1 MKQINIKVGNTPL
14 VELKGLEKKYNLKSK
29 IFAKIESKNPAGS
42 IKDRI
47 AYQMIKDGID
57 EGKISEDTLLI
68 EATSGNTGIGIAYI
82 ANKLG
87 LEVNIIMPSNMSKE
101 RIEFIE
107 KYHGKVI
114 LSKKEEGMKG
124 AIALANKIHEENPNS
139 IIMSQFENPSNPK
152 AHYLT
157 TGPEIYESLPN
168 VDIFIS
174 GVGTGGTISGV
185 GKYLKEKN
193 KNIKVVAVEP
203 LESNVLS
210 GGKPHPHKI
219 QGIGAG
225 FIPKTLNQSIIDEII
240 CVKSEDAYEFV
251 HKVNESDNI
260 KVGISSGANLKAA
273 FELAKIHENKN
284 IVVIFPDGS
293 DRYLSL
299 ISY

>member
-57 EGKISEDTLLI
+57 EGKINEDTLLI

-157 TGPEIYESLPN
+157 TGPEIYGSLPS
-168 VDIFIS
+168 VDIFVS

-251 HKVNESDNI
+251 HKVNESDDI